1 MIQERLEKFRSLMK
15 EKGIHAYMVPTSD
28 FHETEYVGDHFKAR
42 AYMSGFTGSS
52 GTLII
57 ALEDAALWTDG
68 RYFIQA
74 AAQLEGSGITL
85 MKMGE
90 PDTPTMV
97 QYLLNQIPENG
108 VLGFDGRVINSRLG
122 NQLKAALGK
131 HGITIKADEDLVDAV
146 WMDRPGLPDGPA
158 FLLDTAYTGKD
169 ASVKLAEVREVM
181 KKRGCDVHILT
192 SLDDLAWLFNLRG
205 SDIKCYP
212 VVLAYALLTK
222 DSAKLYLDE
231 TKLSPEIRSHF
242 EKMGVEIGEYAS
254 IYEDVKSV
262 KGKIMLDG
270 ACVNYAIY
278 QNLDADHQILDCANP
293 TQLMKAV
300 KNEIELKNTIEAHIK
315 DGVAFTKFMYWLK
328 TNINRM
334 EISEISAS
342 DYLEACRKEQE
353 GFLDLS
359 FDTISAYQDHAAMMH
374 YSADA
379 ESNAVLKPEGM
390 LLVDSGGQY
399 FQGTTDI
406 TRTMALGPLSD
417 ELKTHFTAVLRSMIN
432 LAKARFLYGCRGVN
446 LDILARGPIWDLNLD
461 YRCGTGHGVGHVLN
475 VHESPNGFRWKI
487 VPERN
492 DSCVLEEGM
501 ITTDEPGI
509 YVEGSHGIRIENE
522 LITRKGEAN
531 EYGQFMHFQTITV
544 APIDLDAVDAAQ
556 LNAAEKEWLNA
567 YHKHVYE
574 TLAPYLDEDI
584 KIWLKQYTSA
594 I

>member
-42 AYMSGFTGSS
+42 TYMSGFTGSS

-90 PDTPTMV
+90 PKTPTMV

-122 NQLKAALGK
+122 NQLKETLGK
-131 HGITIKADEDLVDAV
+131 HGITILADEDLVDAV
-146 WMDRPGLPDGPA
+146 WTDRPGLPDGPA
-158 FLLDTAYTGKD
+158 FLLDSKYTGKD
-169 ASVKLAEVREVM
+169 ASEKLADVREIM
-181 KKRGCDVHILT
+181 TNRGCDAHIIT
-192 SLDDLAWLFNLRG
+192 SLDDIAWLFNLRG
-205 SDIKCYP
+205 SDIECYP
-212 VVLAYALLTK
+212 VVLAYALLTR
-222 DSAKLYLDE
+222 DSAKLYLDDR
-231 TKLSPEIRSHF
+231 KLNADIRSQF
-242 EKMGVEIGEYAS
+242 AKMGVEICEYSA
-254 IYEDVKSV
+254 IYEDVKTV
-262 KGKIMLDG
+262 AGKIMLDG
-270 ACVNYAIY
+270 ASVNYAIY
-278 QNLDADHQILDCANP
+278 QNLNPDQILDCANP
-293 TQLMKAV
+293 TQLMKAI
-300 KNEIELKNTIEAHIK
+300 KNETELNNTIDAHIK

-328 TNINRM
+328 TNISRM

-342 DYLEACRKEQE
+342 DYLEACRREQE

-359 FDTISAYQDHAAMMH
+359 FNTISAYKDHAAMMH
-374 YSADA
+374 YSADE
-379 ESNAVLKPEGM
+379 ESNAVLKQEGM

-399 FQGTTDI
+399 YQGTTDI

-417 ELKTHFTAVLRSMIN
+417 KLKTHFTAVLRSMIN

-446 LDILARGPIWDLNLD
+446 LDILARGPIWDLNID

-509 YVEGSHGIRIENE
+509 YLEGSHGIRIENE

-544 APIDLDAVDAAQ
+544 APIDLDAIDAKQ
-556 LNAAEKEWLNA
+556 LNAAEKAWLND
-567 YHKHVYE
+567 YHKHVYD
-574 TLAPYLDEDI
+574 TLAPYLDEAI
-584 KIWLKQYTSA
+584 KTWLKEYTRA